1 MKDNNVILNQVKS
14 IVSSKRQYKKR
25 SKNAGEQ
32 LSNKMVDN
40 DLLKREIN
48 EWLRNNAEKNFH

>member
-14 IVSSKRQYKKR
+14 IVSSKRAYYKKN
-25 SKNAGEQ
+25 SKNAEVSN

-40 DLLKREIN
+40 DLLKER
-48 EWLRNNAEKNFH
+48 